1 MCRFSG
7 ILLKHELRKKD
18 VTIIKK
24 KLVVITPL
32 KYWSSI
38 KVLFFELIGNSFCA
52 KSLIIY
58 RLCASVVSIDN
69 IPALTFA

>member
-24 KLVVITPL
+24 LVVITPL
-32 KYWSSI
+32 KYWSTI
-38 KVLFFELIGNSFCA
+38 KVLFFELIRNSFCA

-58 RLCASVVSIDN
+58 RLCASMVSIDN